1 MAVGCLLTMTRAE
14 MCLYESEL
22 RTGCR
27 IFKTFLLCCW
37 NVDRASTSITLGFS
51 TLSDL
56 LPQSFAFSTRVQRQ
70 RRNSPAH
77 CRSRSSR
84 ALCDFCTC
92 VLWGKH
98 WHGVQI
104 YTLGNESTLIMPLF
118 ALQIQTWQQLKNW
131 KTPGSCFVLDL
142 FRAGSIHTVPFCFF
156 FLFFSCCHVLVTLQ
170 AALSVNSPPVFCVIY
185 LLFWQNSD
193 VCLLIFCVIP
203 RLSSAIVPHNHPV
216 IYFSAWGPAN

>member
-1 MAVGCLLTMTRAE
+1 MAVGCLLTMTWADV
-14 MCLYESEL
+14 CLYESEL
-22 RTGCR
+22 RTECR
-27 IFKTFLLCCW
+27 IFKIFLLCCW

-56 LPQSFAFSTRVQRQ
+56 LPQSFAFSTRVQHQ

-98 WHGVQI
+98 WLGVQI
-104 YTLGNESTLIMPLF
+104 YTLGTESTLIMPLF

-131 KTPGSCFVLDL
+131 KTPGSCFVFEIYSGLAPSTL
-142 FRAGSIHTVPFCFF
+142 SRSVFFSFF
-156 FLFFSCCHVLVTLQ
+156 FSLAVMFWSRFKLLCQWILLQSFVLFIYCSGKTLMS
-170 AALSVNSPPVFCVIY
+170 A
-185 LLFWQNSD
+185 
-193 VCLLIFCVIP
+193 
-203 RLSSAIVPHNHPV
+203 SS
-216 IYFSAWGPAN
+216 YFV